1 MISHGDDSFE
11 ALPVSPTL
19 KENLR
24 RSGFVK
30 MTRIQQRV
38 IPLFHGQETH
48 VAILGIS
55 RTGSGKTLAFLIPL
69 LQRLIEAGWQKL
81 DGLGALILLPT
92 RELCVQTF
100 TVLQRIGKG
109 VGLSLGLITGG
120 HSLETERKAIT
131 AMNVLIATPGR
142 LLQHLEESS
151 TFTAD
156 NLKILVLDE
165 VDNLI
170 EAGFYADLHS
180 ILQYLPRGSGE
191 IWAGFFTATESELTN
206 KAIRRVLK
214 HLAIPPDALKV
225 VNGDIDVDASASA
238 SAPDAARTKITL
250 PPSLHNVVTTVHPA
264 DKLDILF
271 SFLRSRSKHK
281 TVVFT
286 ATVRQASFI
295 YEAFRRLGV
304 GLPIFSLTGKMKTR
318 QREETFIEFSE
329 ARNAVLITTDVCAR
343 GVDLPVVHWV
353 VQLDCPDSIRT
364 FVHRVGRAAR
374 MDLEGCSVL
383 FLTEQEQGFK
393 RRLDEAGITYSCKA
407 IKLSVMVSVRQK
419 LAELCIRDPYMRHI
433 SEKALLAYAKSV
445 HVQQDRTVFPA
456 VQDLDLV
463 TIGQSYGLPKIGQL
477 TFGKRPTQ
485 ASTEAPKVSA
495 DVPADELEQKGAK
508 RSRLIQKASRQ
519 NQQLLTYGRE
529 QGIITEE
536 GDVVQGEEDEFLKV
550 MRVHGTTLTEEER
563 IELETLRKPKSGGH
577 ILLEESEENE
587 EDMASSQS
595 TYSEEAE
602 EDDEE
607 ADNNDDHALSLRRRL
622 ARTDEKD
629 RQTYIQVKR
638 RWKAGIQE
646 DFESSYDESTES
658 IDEPKPKSR

>member
-1 MISHGDDSFE
+1 MTSNGDDSFE
-11 ALPVSPTL
+11 ALPISPTL
-19 KENLR
+19 KENLQR
-24 RSGFVK
+24 CGFVR

-38 IPLFHGQETH
+38 LPLFHGQNTH
-48 VAILGIS
+48 VAVLGIS
-55 RTGSGKTLAFLIPL
+55 RTGSGKTLSFLIPL
-69 LQRLIEAGWQKL
+69 LQRLINAEWQKL

-120 HSLETERKAIT
+120 HSIETERKAIL
-131 AMNVLIATPGR
+131 AVNVLIATPGR

-151 TFTAD
+151 TFSAD
-156 NLKILVLDE
+156 NLKILILDE

-206 KAIRRVLK
+206 KAIKRVLK
-214 HLAIPPDALKV
+214 HLSIPLEALKV
-225 VNGDIDVDASASA
+225 VNGDRDANDNVSDASH
-238 SAPDAARTKITL
+238 PKMTL
-250 PPSLHNVVTTVHPA
+250 PPALHNIVTTVHPA
-264 DKLDILF
+264 DKLDVLF

-304 GLPIFSLTGKMKTR
+304 GLPIFALTGKMKTR
-318 QREETFIEFSE
+318 RREETFIAFSE

-374 MDLEGCSVL
+374 MDLEGCGVL

-393 RRLDEAGITYSCKA
+393 RHLDEAGITYSCKTL
-407 IKLSVMVSVRQK
+407 KLSVMVSIRQK

-433 SEKALLAYAKSV
+433 SEKALLAYAKSI
-445 HVQQDRTVFPA
+445 HVQQDRSVFPA
-456 VQDLDLV
+456 IQDLDLAL
-463 TIGQSYGLPKIGQL
+463 IGQSYGLPNIGQL
-477 TFGKRPTQ
+477 TIGKRPTQ
-485 ASTEAPKVSA
+485 KKVEG
-495 DVPADELEQKGAK
+495 PAGAAEDEEKKGTK

-519 NQQLLTYGRE
+519 NQQLLAYGRE
-529 QGIITEE
+529 QGIITDAGE
-536 GDVVQGEEDEFLKV
+536 VVQGKEDDLLRV
-550 MRVHGTTLTEEER
+550 TRVHGAALTEEER
-563 IELETLRKPKSGGH
+563 IELETLRKPKANHFMLDNESDGDIDTSSNQSSYSTETEG
-577 ILLEESEENE
+577 EEKTEPHN
-587 EDMASSQS
+587 
-595 TYSEEAE
+595 
-602 EDDEE
+602 
-607 ADNNDDHALSLRRRL
+607 DHALTLRRRL

-629 RQTYIQVKR
+629 RQAYIQVNRQR
-638 RWKAGIQE
+638 RAGIQE
-646 DFESSYDESTES
+646 DLESSYDDESEDS
-658 IDEPKPKSR
+658 VDDEPRPKARY